1 MQFHSSIESP
11 AEFDSKLEYP
21 DGRDPS
27 QNAWLTIT
35 IRYYLN
41 FVDDYN
47 EKAGITVEKDGKSFA
62 MDSDKRELFP
72 ILKWDATSTARFR
85 NDFQRGENIW
95 NYRFVLIAP
104 RDFSALDYESFS
116 GPGWVV
122 RPNVICLFRVAP
134 SLVKPHLRIDV
145 VRLDPSINSKRFR
158 SSETLYDNMDLY
170 CPTLGHELGHAL
182 GMGHIKELLGDA
194 VCIADAKKGIFPGR
208 CYGETEVEK
217 ANIMGG
223 GTQLLPLNAKPWLD
237 RIASQTADTR
247 GLNTRWTA
255 TLDTNTPPPRIPLG
269 VALVGKPSQ
278 F

>member
-11 AEFDSKLEYP
+11 ADFDSKLEYP

-62 MDSDKRELFP
+62 LDSDKRELFP

-85 NDFQRGENIW
+85 NDFQRGEKIW

-122 RPNVICLFRVAP
+122 RPNVICLFRLA
-134 SLVKPHLRIDV
+134 R
-145 VRLDPSINSKRFR
+145 
-158 SSETLYDNMDLY
+158 
-170 CPTLGHELGHAL
+170 
-182 GMGHIKELLGDA
+182 
-194 VCIADAKKGIFPGR
+194 
-208 CYGETEVEK
+208 
-217 ANIMGG
+217 
-223 GTQLLPLNAKPWLD
+223 PL
-237 RIASQTADTR
+237 
-247 GLNTRWTA
+247 
-255 TLDTNTPPPRIPLG
+255 
-269 VALVGKPSQ
+269 
-278 F
+278 